1 MLTKATR
8 SSCNIL
14 QQRLKNPKHTSE
26 STLGASKPAT
36 PSRLTHGFVF
46 CLRAKGKVRAWSKP
60 RIFFLS
66 LFGLLLPWLCV
77 PSLTPFDY
85 YNSLVL
91 PVLTIPPPPLPL
103 RLRRRLYTAT
113 LFLLPL
119 VFKLCY
125 KESWTGNFPPI
136 VLGTSQTHMNVF
148 TRAPTGEIPENLN
161 SEICVF

>member
-36 PSRLTHGFVF
+36 PSRLTYGFVF

-91 PVLTIPPPPLPL
+91 PVLTTPTTTT
-103 RLRRRLYTAT
+103 TAT
-113 LFLLPL
+113 TTTTIY
-119 VFKLCY
+119 CY
-125 KESWTGNFPPI
+125 LISVAIGVQA
-136 VLGTSQTHMNVF
+136 VLQRILDWQLSAYSAWDLADPHECIYKGPYRRDS
-148 TRAPTGEIPENLN
+148 RKP
-161 SEICVF
+161 